1 MRRFILKTGAVSL
14 VWFVP
19 SLATLPPAA
28 AQTSS
33 GSTQCGIQQAADTAV
48 QRQLTLIDAAK
59 TNTSD
64 FFNGA
69 NSCIANELLS
79 SIDLSQLI
87 PDLSGFVTSAATQ
100 AFQQIIQKAKSQV
113 CGIVNQQINSV
124 IGQINSKLYQFQ
136 STITGDLSSILQGTF
151 TPIKPPNIQG
161 FGTFALNQPGMGPS
175 PIFTPAT
182 LSPPTS
188 GATTNS
194 GATTT
199 GTITPNTGDAS
210 SSGSVDW
217 GQLLFNAR

>member
-1 MRRFILKTGAVSL
+1 MRGFIVKVGAASF
-14 VWFVP
+14 VWLIP
-19 SLATLPPAA
+19 SLTFLPPAA

-33 GSTQCGIQQAADTAV
+33 GAPQCGIQQAADTAV

-69 NSCIANELLS
+69 NSCISTELLS

-87 PDLSGFVTSAATQ
+87 PDLSGFLTSAATQ

-113 CGIVNQQINSV
+113 CGIVNQQINNV

-136 STITGDLSSILQGTF
+136 STITGDLSSVLQGTF

-161 FGTFALNQPGMGPS
+161 FGTFALNQPGAGAS
-175 PIFTPAT
+175 PVFTPVT
-182 LSPPTS
+182 LSQP
-188 GATTNS
+188 ATTPSTGTVVAPNTS
-194 GATTT
+194 TTT
-199 GTITPNTGDAS
+199 NG
-210 SSGSVDW
+210 SSGGIDW
-217 GQLLFNAR
+217 GQVLYGR